1 MPISLSGSLNLSGS
15 LTTTGTITAT
25 TLVVQTITSSIS
37 SITGSTNFGSLSSD
51 THTFTGSINA
61 SGSATFSGSIGLG
74 PSTGFPTVGLLN
86 RASDNTLYAVAAS
99 SGFTLTDSSLNTMYN
114 ATPTSHTF
122 NISNAAKMTI
132 TSSGSVGIGT
142 TNPDA
147 TLPSGSSTLINNGWK
162 ASNAIIL
169 SRKIVEING
178 NDNNGGNVGLFLRQP
193 DKATGLDIWADNYYG
208 NSYIDSRFDNAAGQL
223 SFRLRTASLTNQL
236 TAMNL
241 TSAGVVDLPY
251 GQIKFPATQNASA
264 DANTLDDYEEGTW
277 TPTFGGATDPTG
289 VTYDGRSGSYTKVG
303 RLVTVHFIMGFTT
316 YTGGSGALQ
325 VRGLP
330 FTCSGETSNGACQLE
345 QLAFA
350 AGRTSASV
358 RVSNGTTSVEPQ
370 QFGGTTSWTSYNI
383 GTAFTSSGTGKYVQA
398 TVTYTTT

>member
-51 THTFTGSINA
+51 THKFTGSLLV
-61 SGSATFSGSIGLG
+61 SGSATFSS
-74 PSTGFPTVGLLN
+74 SVTA
-86 RASDNTLYAVAAS
+86 ASTLYLGNDGTYGSTYRTLGLTGITNGTHRIFAGTADNLYIAAAS
-99 SGFTLTDSSLNTMYN
+99 GRDIVFWTDG
-114 ATPTSHTF
+114 
-122 NISNAAKMTI
+122 
-132 TSSGSVGIGT
+132 SSGT
-142 TNPDA
+142 
-147 TLPSGSSTLINNGWK
+147 K
-162 ASNAIIL
+162 M
-169 SRKIVEING
+169 
-178 NDNNGGNVGLFLRQP
+178 
-193 DKATGLDIWADNYYG
+193 
-208 NSYIDSRFDNAAGQL
+208 
-223 SFRLRTASLTNQL
+223 SLTTL
-236 TAMNL
+236 
-241 TSAGVVDLPY
+241 GVLDLPV
-251 GQIKFPATQNASA
+251 GQIKFPATQNPSS

-370 QFGGTTSWTSYNI
+370 QFGGTTSWTSYTI

>member
-277 TPTFGGATDPTG
+277 TP
-289 VTYDGRSGSYTKVG
+289 V
-303 RLVTVHFIMGFTT
+303 I
-316 YTGGSGALQ
+316 GGSGGQSGQTYSGQAGYYTKIGRQVTVTFRVALSLKGTITGD
-325 VRGLP
+325 VVIKGLP
-330 FTCSGETSNGACQLE
+330 FTVQNTI
-345 QLAFA
+345 
-350 AGRTSASV
+350 T
-358 RVSNGTTSVEPQ
+358 
-370 QFGGTTSWTSYNI
+370 FGGGVTYWYGLATSWNYI
-383 GTAFTSSGTGKYVQA
+383 FLKLLLMRLMHQ
-398 TVTYTTT
+398 

>member
-37 SITGSTNFGSLSSD
+37 SITGSTNFGSLSSN

-264 DANTLDDYEEGTW
+264 DANTLDDYEEGTF
-277 TPTFGGATDPTG
+277 TPTVAFSTSGTVTYNLRLGTYTKIGRQVTVNLMVNFSDNTG
-289 VTYDGRSGSYTKVG
+289 VGNV
-303 RLVTVHFIMGFTT
+303 FIGN
-316 YTGGSGALQ
+316 
-325 VRGLP
+325 LP
-330 FTCSGETSNGACQLE
+330 FTSNSTTNYRLAGSILGAGMTGLVGGLTAYLGAASTTLDILQTNGG
-345 QLAFA
+345 AYIGSSVTNANTTIDTDFA
-350 AGRTSASV
+350 
-358 RVSNGTTSVEPQ
+358 
-370 QFGGTTSWTSYNI
+370 I
-383 GTAFTSSGTGKYVQA
+383 GITYFTS
-398 TVTYTTT
+398 